1 MNLTQVIND
10 LRHYDRDVKIME
22 VCGTHTSSIV
32 KNGIKELISPTI
44 KLVSGPGCP
53 VCVTPSSYID
63 ILTEHACK
71 AGYTVLSFGD
81 MFKVKGS
88 KYSLSEAKATGAS
101 VELMYSPLEAV
112 NLATENPET
121 IYVVA
126 AVGFETTIPI
136 YAVLLDEM
144 IKKEIKNVR
153 ILTSLK
159 TMIPALEYICENEEI
174 DAFLCPGHVSVVIGS
189 NAYNSICKKHKKPFV
204 ISGFEAEHIL
214 AGIYNIVCQKE
225 NGLSKVENMYKS
237 VVSPKGQ
244 SRAMNLVDQYFVKIN
259 AFWRGI
265 GEIKG
270 SGLVIKEE
278 YAFFDL
284 GSKDIKENHIQNG
297 CRCADVILGRMDP
310 DQCELFAKIC
320 CPANP
325 IGPCMVSS
333 EGACGIWYGNSRHQF

>member
-1 MNLTQVIND
+1 MNLTKIIDD
-10 LRHYDRDVKIME
+10 LKHYDKDIKIME

-63 ILTEHACK
+63 ILTEHAFK
-71 AGYTVLSFGD
+71 EGYTVLSFGD

-88 KYSLSEAKATGAS
+88 QYSLSTAKAVGAS
-101 VELMYSPLEAV
+101 VELIYSPLDAV
-112 NLATENPET
+112 KLARENPET
-121 IYVVA
+121 LYIVA

-136 YAVLLDEM
+136 YAVLLDEI
-144 IKKEIKNVR
+144 IKNEIANVR

-159 TMIPALEYICENEEI
+159 TMIPALEYICKNEEI
-174 DAFLCPGHVSVVIGS
+174 DAFLCPGHVSVIIGS
-189 NAYNSICKKHKKPFV
+189 NAYNSICAKYKKPFV

-214 AGIYNIVCQKE
+214 AGIYNIIYQKE
-225 NGLSKVENMYKS
+225 NGFSKVENMYKS
-237 VVSPKGQ
+237 VVFPNGQ
-244 SRAMNLVDQYFVKIN
+244 SRAMDLAHKYFVKTN

-270 SGLVIKEE
+270 SGCIIKEE

-284 GSKDIKENHIQNG
+284 GSKDIKEDQPESG
-297 CRCADVILGRMDP
+297 CRCADVILGRINP
-310 DQCELFAKIC
+310 DECGLFAKTC
-320 CPANP
+320 SPANP
-325 IGPCMVSS
+325 VGPCMTSS
-333 EGACGIWYGNSRHQF
+333 EGACGILYANSKYSF